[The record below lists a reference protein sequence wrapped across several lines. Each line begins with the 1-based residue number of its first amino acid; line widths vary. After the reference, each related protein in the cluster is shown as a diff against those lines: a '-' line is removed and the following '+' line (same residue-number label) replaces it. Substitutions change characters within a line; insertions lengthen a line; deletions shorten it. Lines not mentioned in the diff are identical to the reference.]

1 MYIYI
6 YVYTYVNWGMLSYQ
20 PAIPRGGGG
29 ILSTHPHAIGGPP
42 RMVPYGAAYG
52 VQRYR
57 TVPYGTV
64 LWRTVPYGTARYEYM
79 EHVARDMGP
88 QCHKH
93 HVQPH
98 VFFRMRHHCTNPTV
112 SKRASMLDPKAPI

>member
-1 MYIYI
+1 MTHLLVYYIYIYIYRYIFIYVYIYIYI

-20 PAIPRGGGG
+20 PAIPRGGGD

-57 TVPYGTV
+57 TV
-64 LWRTVPYGTARYEYM
+64 
-79 EHVARDMGP
+79 
-88 QCHKH
+88 
-93 HVQPH
+93 
-98 VFFRMRHHCTNPTV
+98 
-112 SKRASMLDPKAPI
+112 

>member
-1 MYIYI
+1 
-6 YVYTYVNWGMLSYQ
+6 MLSYQ
-20 PAIPRGGGG
+20 PAIPRGGG

-98 VFFRMRHHCTNPTV
+98 VFFRMRHRCPNPTV
-112 SKRASMLDPKAPI
+112 SKRVSMLDPKAPKATMRQPIS